1 MCDQCGKSYVIK
13 SRLTEHLKVH
23 LPENIDQ
30 PCKFCGKKIKEIKN
44 LRAHERICDQNKTK
58 SKAPR
63 VQCPFFPKDFAQ
75 AKDMR
80 RHAKDKHP
88 TRDPRR
94 ASEKSASSQT
104 SYAGLLAQGL
114 RRFMTFSHRVTIYC
128 AGSFMQGDQ
137 QTFVFKIYVL
147 YVFKC

>member
-1 MCDQCGKSYVIK
+1 MCDQCGKSYVVK

-44 LRAHERICDQNKTK
+44 LRAHESRCDKNKTK

-63 VQCPFFPKDFAQ
+63 VQCPFCPKDFTQ

-80 RHAKDKHP
+80 CHAKDKHP

-94 ASEKSASSQT
+94 ASEQSASSQT
-104 SYAGLLAQGL
+104 SYTGLIVQGL
-114 RRFMTFSHRVTIYC
+114 CRFMTFSCRITIYC
-128 AGSFMQGDQ
+128 AGSFTQGEQ
-137 QTFVFKIYVL
+137 QDIGFSDVRFM
-147 YVFKC
+147 